1 MSKRDYYEVLGL
13 SKSSSKDE
21 IKKAYRK
28 LAKKYHP
35 DKNKENGAEDR
46 FKEIQE
52 AYDVLSDD
60 QKRSAYDQY
69 GFAGAQSFS
78 SGGGY
83 SGFNGGNFSGFSSDF
98 GDLGD
103 LLGNFFG
110 GSFSGFGGAT
120 RSNSQQTSRG
130 SDLEYSVKIEFEE
143 AIFGAEKEI
152 VYERDLKC
160 EVCSG
165 SGSKDGKMK
174 TCSTCGGS
182 GQVRKVQNT
191 IFGSMQVV
199 ATCSECGGKGKL
211 ISERCSSCGG
221 KGVKRQK
228 DKFQIKIPQGMPDGV
243 TLKFSGRGNWGHN
256 SGMPGDLYVNIEV
269 KPHKILERRGDDI
282 YMDLDV
288 DLVTAVLGGEV
299 KVPTVHG
306 DVFMKIPSGTQSGK
320 VLRLKEKGG
329 PRFRGN
335 GYGDQ
340 YVRIILI
347 TPTKLTKE
355 TKKIWETLRDQS
367 K

>member
-28 LAKKYHP
+28 LAKRYHP
-35 DKNKENGAEDR
+35 DKNKENGAEER

-52 AYDVLSDD
+52 AYDILSDD

-69 GFAGAQSFS
+69 GFAGAQS
-78 SGGGY
+78 Y
-83 SGFNGGNFSGFSSDF
+83 SGFNGGSGFSGFSSDF

-110 GSFSGFGGAT
+110 GSFAGFGGAT
-120 RSNSQQTSRG
+120 SRNSSQQSSRG
-130 SDLEYSVKIEFEE
+130 SDLEYSIKVDFEE
-143 AIFGAEKEI
+143 AIFGTEKEI
-152 VYERDLKC
+152 VYERDIKC
-160 EVCSG
+160 EICRG

-199 ATCSECGGKGKL
+199 ATCSECGGRGKL
-211 ISERCSSCGG
+211 ISERCSSCSGR
-221 KGVKRQK
+221 GVRREK
-228 DKFQIKIPQGMPDGV
+228 DSFKIKIPQGMPDGV
-243 TLKFSGRGNWGHN
+243 TLRFSGRGNWGQN
-256 SGMPGDLYVNIEV
+256 SGIPGDLYINVEV
-269 KPHKILERRGDDI
+269 KPHKVLERRGDDI
-282 YMDLDV
+282 YMDLEI

-299 KVPTVHG
+299 NVPTVHG
-306 DVFMKIPSGTQSGK
+306 DVIMKIPAGTQSGK
-320 VLRLKEKGG
+320 VLRLKDKGG
-329 PRFRGN
+329 PKFRGN
-335 GYGDQ
+335 GNGDQ
-340 YVRIILI
+340 YVKIILV

-355 TKKIWETLRDQS
+355 SKKAWETLRDL
-367 K
+367 